1 MSEDNIY
8 AALARAAKHFEPVL
22 KNRTNPHFKSKYA
35 DLDAVL
41 AAVRP
46 ALLEEDISIVS
57 SVVTSDSG
65 TQSLMTRLVHA
76 TGSECVVAHV
86 PLLLDKQ
93 TMQGLGSAIT
103 YARRYA
109 LGMLLGIAPE
119 EDDDGNSATPAR
131 QDPPAVVEAKQRADA
146 ILARVQESIGEGVDS
161 WLVSHVLTLP
171 PAVKHALFSRLNAE
185 QRQYLVDL
193 KKQQESGT

>member
-8 AALARAAKHFEPVL
+8 AALARAAKNFEPVL
-22 KNRTNPHFKSKYA
+22 KNRTNLHFKSKYA

-46 ALLEEDISIVS
+46 ALLAEGIVIVS
-57 SVVTSDSG
+57 TVEIPERGSENLV
-65 TQSLMTRLVHA
+65 TRLVDSK
-76 TGSECVVAHV
+76 GSVDVVARV

-93 TMQGLGSAIT
+93 NMQGLGSAIT

-119 EDDDGNSATPAR
+119 EDDDGNAARSTSEPA
-131 QDPPAVVEAKQRADA
+131 PVAEAKQRADA
-146 ILARVQESIGEGVDS
+146 IRARVSKAVDENDDA
-161 WLVSHVLTLP
+161 WLVSSVLTLP
-171 PAVKHALFSRLNAE
+171 PAVKHALFTQLNAE
-185 QRQYLVDL
+185 QRQYLVTL
-193 KKQQESGT
+193 KNQQEVA